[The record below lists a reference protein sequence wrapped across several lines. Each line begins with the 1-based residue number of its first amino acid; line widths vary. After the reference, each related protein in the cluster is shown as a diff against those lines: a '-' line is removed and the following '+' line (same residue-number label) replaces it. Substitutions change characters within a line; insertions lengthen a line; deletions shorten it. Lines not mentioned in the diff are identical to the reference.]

1 MAETNNKKP
10 AQKKSSSTT
19 VQKQVKKVAKKA
31 TKKALKNRGVQIA
44 LIVLVVLLVVSIVV
58 VYLVKPEIFDSIFN
72 AGKSDVNHQQS
83 GDVALDDNG
92 NQNTDNG
99 GNGNTDNGG
108 SGNNNNGTGH
118 VIDGASVVMTA
129 IDVGQGDGLYLEFPS
144 GENMFVDGGTENG
157 KGDYFS
163 NIQEVFTAN
172 SVTTLDYYFV
182 SHTDYDHIKY
192 IPQVCGAVE
201 VKRFLIPYISEEIS
215 LSDDSS
221 VQRSATWTKAYKAM
235 KAETYTEN
243 GESKSA
249 SITYNLGTFDL
260 GGDSWV
266 MHCYTYDQADY
277 PVQKKGVTAENA
289 NCISPV
295 CFLQYAGRTLCLT
308 GDVNYKGEQYLYN
321 KGYFNSYDIDI
332 LKVAHHGSTT
342 STHQT
347 YFLDVVD
354 PEYAI
359 ISVGADNSYN
369 HPTDVLL
376 QRLSDYV
383 DVTPDDDANGIQK
396 VYRTDLDGNVT
407 TTISSDGKISITTQ
421 KNADK
426 NVVAVA
432 CVMYQEDNNIEI
444 VYVAYTKKEGEE

>member
-1 MAETNNKKP
+1 MADNKKKAP
-10 AQKKSSSTT
+10 QSKK
-19 VQKQVKKVAKKA
+19 VDENAQVKKAVKKAAKKA

-44 LIVLVVLLVVSIVV
+44 LIVLVVLIITAIVV
-58 VYLVKPEIFDSIFN
+58 VYLVKPEVFDFILHPES
-72 AGKSDVNHQQS
+72 S
-83 GDVALDDNG
+83 
-92 NQNTDNG
+92 NT
-99 GNGNTDNGG
+99 G
-108 SGNNNNGTGH
+108 SGGEKDSGTGH

-129 IDVGQGDGLYLEFPS
+129 VDVGQGDGLYLEFPT

-157 KGDYFS
+157 KGDYFD
-163 NIQEVFTAN
+163 NIKAVFDAN
-172 SVTTLDYYFV
+172 SVTKLDYYFV
-182 SHTDYDHIKY
+182 THTDYDHIKY

-201 VKRFLIPYISEEIS
+201 VKRFLIPFISEEVS
-215 LSDDSS
+215 MSHDSN
-221 VQRSATWTKAYKAM
+221 VRRSAAWTSAYEAM
-235 KAETYTEN
+235 KAETYMEN
-243 GESKSA
+243 EESKSSA
-249 SITYNLGTFDL
+249 ITYNLGAFDL

-266 MHCYTYDQADY
+266 MHCYTFDQADY

-359 ISVGADNSYN
+359 ISVGADNSYH

-376 QRLSDYV
+376 QRLEDYV
-383 DVTPDDDANGIQK
+383 DITPDDDANGIQK
-396 VYRTDLDGNVT
+396 VFRTDLDGNVT
-407 TTISSDGKISITTQ
+407 VTMASDGKISITSS
-421 KNADK
+421 KDESK
-426 NVVAVA
+426 NVVSVA
-432 CVMYQEDNNIEI
+432 CVMYQQDNNIEI
-444 VYVAYTKKEGEE
+444 VYLAYTRKEGEE